1 MKRILYKCSV
11 EISEIVPDDGEIL
24 SLEFIDSEVHDDL
37 ESGFDNDTV
46 TITNSSLEVYPV
58 SEVMPDDVS
67 DLMPEGD
74 KEE

>member
-1 MKRILYKCSV
+1 MKRLVYKCNV
-11 EISEIVPDDGEIL
+11 EISEILPDDGEIL
-24 SLEFIDSEVHDDL
+24 SLEFIDAQVHDDL

-46 TITNSSLEVYPV
+46 TITNSSLEVYPI